1 MFYHLSNNH
10 IKDIFKAVGFNIS
23 QPFLYA
29 LDWYYN
35 GVFSGLFARFGGGQI
50 QLVMALVQV
59 NKGMGIKWLKSAY
72 IVLICGLCAVYMM
85 V

>member
-1 MFYHLSNNH
+1 MVYHLSNNH

-35 GVFSGLFARFGGGQI
+35 GVFSGLFARFGGANTACNG
-50 QLVMALVQV
+50 VGA
-59 NKGMGIKWLKSAY
+59 SE
-72 IVLICGLCAVYMM
+72 
-85 V
+85 

>member
-1 MFYHLSNNH
+1 MPWIGITMVYLV
-10 IKDIFKAVGFNIS
+10 AYLRV
-23 QPFLYA
+23 L
-29 LDWYYN
+29 
-35 GVFSGLFARFGGGQI
+35 GGQI

-72 IVLICGLCAVYMM
+72 IVLICGLCAVCMM